1 MVPICRGLDFLSN
14 IEKYCPIIA
23 DTTDIVAPYN
33 DKAQPP
39 FKYIQTFFSNHLQ
52 IIYLVS
58 VGLDFLSN
66 IEKYCP
72 IIADTT
78 DIVAPYN
85 DKAQPPF
92 LVYSDF
98 FFKSFAN
105 HLFSKGN

>member
-1 MVPICRGLDFLSN
+1 M
-14 IEKYCPIIA
+14 A

-39 FKYIQTFFSNHLQ
+39 FKYIRTFFSNHLQ

-58 VGLDFLSN
+58 VSLDFLSN

-72 IIADTT
+72 IMADTT

-92 LVYSDF
+92 KYIRTF
-98 FFKSFAN
+98 FSN
-105 HLFSKGN
+105 HLQIIYLVSVSL

>member
-1 MVPICRGLDFLSN
+1 MIKHNRRSS
-14 IEKYCPIIA
+14 
-23 DTTDIVAPYN
+23 
-33 DKAQPP
+33 
-39 FKYIQTFFSNHLQ
+39 YIQTFFSNHLQ